1 MNIAYLDTNIYLDF
15 LLDRTGRTGRNLGDC
30 AAGIFTKAMRGEI
43 KIAISDWNLKELGG
57 RLEMNQLTALFTLIR
72 GAIKV
77 STTKRDME
85 EAKRLSHENFPD
97 ALHAILA
104 RKAGADF
111 LVTRNIQH
119 FMPFSGIIEARLPE
133 QVC

>member
-1 MNIAYLDTNIYLDF
+1 MKIAYLDTNIYLDF
-15 LLDRTGRTGRNLGDC
+15 LSDRTGRTGRNLGDC

-43 KIAISDWNLKELGG
+43 KIVISDWTLKELGG
-57 RLEMNQLTALFTLIR
+57 HIEMNQLTTLFALIGR
-72 GAIKV
+72 AIKV
-77 STTKRDME
+77 TTTQSDME
-85 EAKRLSHENFPD
+85 EAKRLSQDNFPD